1 MISADLRQ
9 PKLQTNE
16 LGFYH
21 DPVMLAECLD
31 GLNIKPNG
39 TYGDCTLGGGG
50 HSYAIANKLN
60 EDGTLHAFDR
70 DEEAVAFATK
80 RLAGVKCKFIVH
92 PVRFGMIGAEI
103 EAGTLDG
110 VLYDLGISSHQV
122 DDSARGFTFVGN
134 NPLDLRM
141 DRREGVSAQEW
152 LFKVNADDLAQALR
166 KNADM
171 DRAFKLATRMVE
183 MAAAV
188 KAEGRRREVNGL
200 LARVFQAIRMEV
212 NGELKEIED
221 SLRSAVDCLKVGG
234 RLVVM
239 SYHSVEDRCVKETA
253 AEFEKACIC
262 PENLPVCMCGGNHPL
277 CEVEDLREGMSGTE
291 KFKVAATNRSIFIIV
306 FCVVL
311 LGALL
316 LMLPLYQQNRLN
328 SLYGQSRKLET
339 QVTFLQRDVLLL
351 ELKINQMSSL
361 ENLSD
366 FAVSA
371 ELGLNEV
378 PQKIMVLEGK
388 GE

>member
-1 MISADLRQ
+1 MTNADLHQSR
-9 PKLQTNE
+9 LQTNE

-21 DPVMLAECLD
+21 DPVMLAECLE

-60 EDGTLHAFDR
+60 ENGTLHAFDR
-70 DEEAVAFATK
+70 DEEAIAFATK
-80 RLAGVKCKFIVH
+80 RLAGVKCKFVVH

-103 EAGTLDG
+103 EADTLDG

-122 DDSARGFTFVGN
+122 DDSSRGFTFVGN

-152 LFKVNADDLAQALR
+152 LFKVSADDLAQALR

-183 MAAAV
+183 MASTL
-188 KAEGRRREVNGL
+188 KAEGREILPDDVKAVVESVFPDKRREVNGL

-239 SYHSVEDRCVKETA
+239 SYHSVEDRCVKETV

-262 PENLPVCMCGGNHPL
+262 PENLPVCVCGGNHQRLKKVNRKPIL
-277 CEVEDLREGMSGTE
+277 PSDEEIARNSRARSAKLRIYER
-291 KFKVAATNRSIFIIV
+291 V
-306 FCVVL
+306 
-311 LGALL
+311 
-316 LMLPLYQQNRLN
+316 
-328 SLYGQSRKLET
+328 
-339 QVTFLQRDVLLL
+339 
-351 ELKINQMSSL
+351 
-361 ENLSD
+361 
-366 FAVSA
+366 
-371 ELGLNEV
+371 
-378 PQKIMVLEGK
+378 
-388 GE
+388 